1 VLRRAVAEVGAFASG
16 TLWRDV
22 AVGANPL
29 LNPRHA
35 MSVSRDL
42 AAKRTKRGCLT
53 TGDCKP
59 RLRYPELMVL
69 AT

>member
-1 VLRRAVAEVGAFASG
+1 VAEAGAFASG

-42 AAKRTKRGCLT
+42 AAKQKGRGLFA

-59 RLRYPELMVL
+59 RLR
-69 AT
+69 